1 MKSKG
6 AFILFILMTGLYFC
20 YILFNNHGY
29 LKVKALDERK
39 LLLLEDNMKIEKEI
53 NDLSRRVNRMKSD
66 RKYIEY
72 IMRNEFN
79 MVSEDETIIYM
90 GK

>member
-6 AFILFILMTGLYFC
+6 AFLFFIMMAGLYFC

-29 LKVKALDERK
+29 LKVQALEERTV
-39 LLLLEDNMKIEKEI
+39 LLLEDNVKIEKEI
-53 NDLSRRVNRMKSD
+53 NDLSRRVNRMKTD